1 MEKGKDLKLEELK
14 KQINEWL
21 DLGYIA
27 PEDIPSIELYM
38 DQVTT
43 FMDRYL
49 SKNKRTEEDKTL
61 TKTMINN
68 YTKNDLLPPPNKKR
82 YSKEHIILLIY
93 IYYFKNVVTISDI
106 QVVLK
111 PLIEGYYDNKNAS
124 HSLGDVYETLYEL
137 EKLQYNNTEDS
148 ITKTLELIE
157 QGFEDKDDEYL
168 KKLTFLA
175 LLGYDIY
182 LKKKFMEN
190 IIDDMA
196 KHMAKDEEE
205 KSAKE
210 KPGKD
215 KAVKEKKDKTKK

>member
-1 MEKGKDLKLEELK
+1 MGSKKVNSYGVTMEQLKS
-14 KQINEWL
+14 QIEQWL
-21 DLGYIA
+21 DLGYIN

-68 YTKNDLLPPPNKKR
+68 YTKNDLLPPSNKKR
-82 YSKEHIILLIY
+82 YSREHIILLIY
-93 IYYFKNVVTISDI
+93 IYYFKNVVTINDI

-111 PLIEGYYDNKNAS
+111 PLIDGYYANDRSKR
-124 HSLGDVYETLYEL
+124 SLDDIYTILYQL
-137 EKLQYNNTEDS
+137 EKNQYYSTEDS
-148 ITKTLELIE
+148 IVKTMALIE
-157 QGFEDKDDEYL
+157 ESTFGKDEEYL

-175 LLGYDIY
+175 LLGYDIF
-182 LKKKFMEN
+182 LKKKLMES

-196 KHMAKDEEE
+196 QDMKVE
-205 KSAKE
+205 KTDKSDKNSSA
-210 KPGKD
+210 D
-215 KAVKEKKDKTKK
+215 KQSKNKSKK